1 MANYEEDVITISD
14 GDIIEIGENDI
25 ILGMKDDATT
35 FVVLRW
41 VALR

>member
-14 GDIIEIGENDI
+14 GDIITIGPNDI
-25 ILGMKDDATT
+25 ILGMKSDGSG

-41 VALR
+41 VGQR